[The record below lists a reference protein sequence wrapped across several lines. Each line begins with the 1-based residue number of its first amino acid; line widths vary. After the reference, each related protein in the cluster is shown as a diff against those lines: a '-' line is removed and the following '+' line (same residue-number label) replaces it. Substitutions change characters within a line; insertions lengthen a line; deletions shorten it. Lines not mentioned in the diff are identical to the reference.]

1 MWGLPTHDPDLAEG
15 MRLTQSPDPPP
26 EVIHPLGQDTM
37 AVASGPPV
45 CKPARS
51 LGPPGTLERS
61 EGSSPLPTVVPEK
74 ARPSCLH
81 FGSVRFFAGL
91 KARARVE
98 HLPWFWQ
105 PLSFLSC

>member
-1 MWGLPTHDPDLAEG
+1 MILTHRDG
-15 MRLTQSPDPPP
+15 VRLTQSPDPPP

-37 AVASGPPV
+37 AVASGPPT

-74 ARPSCLH
+74 AGPSCLH

-91 KARARVE
+91 KARARGE
-98 HLPWFWQ
+98 HATLVLVDSVFLV
-105 PLSFLSC
+105 PLRC